1 MLRFLSDE
9 WIAALDDA
17 ARRSAA
23 LSGVLAGEGE
33 EAVSVV
39 VQHVV
44 TDVPISTAPSGEVAY
59 RVVLDDGPTRVVA
72 GRADDPT
79 VTFTQSYDTARA
91 VASGATSAQVAFMAG
106 DLRLGGRVDQL
117 LTHHAALSGIDDV
130 FADVRAR
137 TDW

>member
-17 ARRSAA
+17 ARSSAA
-23 LSGVLAGEGE
+23 LTGVLLSDEEGG
-33 EAVSVV
+33 ASVV

-44 TDVPISTAPSGEVAY
+44 TGVPTTTDPAGEVAY
-59 RVVLDDGPTRVVA
+59 HVVLDDGPTRVSR

-79 VTFTQSYDTARA
+79 VTFTQTYDTARA
-91 VASGATSAQVAFMAG
+91 VASGATSAQAAFMAG
-106 DLRLGGRVDQL
+106 ELRLGGRVDL
-117 LTHHAALSGIDDV
+117 LLAHHGALTGIDDV

-137 TDW
+137 TEW